1 MAHRGYPVGSD
12 DRALRLHDRP
22 APLMGKFLSDRPTLR
37 GFLIIALVAL
47 VVVVL
52 NLYTAVIA
60 IGMLLRIAF
69 FLAVAFFIYL
79 VWRERRGE
87 IETWSPRERVV
98 FYGSALL
105 IAAAIGIYFWR
116 GLPGY
121 EQLAFIGIVACAG
134 YAMFRVW
141 RNRHSYRY

>member
-1 MAHRGYPVGSD
+1 
-12 DRALRLHDRP
+12 
-22 APLMGKFLSDRPTLR
+22 MGKFLSDRPTLR
-37 GFLIIALVAL
+37 GFLIIGLIVL

-60 IGMLLRIAF
+60 IGMLLRFAF
-69 FLAVAFFIYL
+69 FLAIAFFIYL

-87 IETWSPRERVV
+87 IKTWSARERIV

-105 IAAAIGIYFWR
+105 IVAALGLYFWHR
-116 GLPGY
+116 WPGY
-121 EQLAFIGIVACAG
+121 EQLGFIGVVAGGG

-141 RNRHSYRY
+141 RDRHSYRV